1 VRRRAGNA
9 VRISSAKE
17 GTRILNNLPGLYP
30 TEDWH
35 AVYWA
40 VDRHGGLRQHE
51 VTIQL
56 PAGLADLC
64 APIPV
69 GYNGCV
75 QMVRRWGVAIYP
87 SLLEELGFDLETV
100 VRSAPDRYANTPE
113 GYLRAALDIT
123 HFDLPGFFIIA
134 SDEHPLLMYAP
145 DGSLKGSYVR
155 WRTYLGALAF
165 LATDGK
171 VNSGFLRLAQEA
183 HDTYQQAVAYL
194 QEALARQRPE
204 AN

>member
-1 VRRRAGNA
+1 MRRRAGNT
-9 VRISSAKE
+9 VRPSSAQP
-17 GTRILNNLPGLYP
+17 GSRVLNNLPGLYP
-30 TEDWH
+30 TEDWRV
-35 AVYWA
+35 VYWS
-40 VDRHGGLRQHE
+40 VTEQGQLEQHE
-51 VTIQL
+51 VIIQL
-56 PAGLADLC
+56 PAGLARSC
-64 APIPV
+64 VPISV

-87 SLLEELGFDLETV
+87 SLLEEIGFDLEAV
-100 VRSAPDRYANTPE
+100 VRGAPERYQGDPAD
-113 GYLRAALDIT
+113 YLRAALDIT

-165 LATDGK
+165 LATGGK

-183 HDTYQQAVAYL
+183 HDTYQQAVGYL
-194 QEALARQRPE
+194 QEALAHRGP
-204 AN
+204 AFS